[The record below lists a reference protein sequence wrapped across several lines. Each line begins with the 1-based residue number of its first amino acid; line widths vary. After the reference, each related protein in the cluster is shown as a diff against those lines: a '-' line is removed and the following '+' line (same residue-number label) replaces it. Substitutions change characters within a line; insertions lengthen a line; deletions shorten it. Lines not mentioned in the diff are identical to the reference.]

1 MNYRAATLSIVATVA
16 FANDAKTSTT
26 DLMKMA
32 ENKMWAFYIDRDS
45 MEKSGRYRKVTE
57 IYDAKTT
64 ISSLPAATF
73 LPPGTQSL
81 QVVTEYDCDKGLYRP
96 IKATAFAEPKG
107 TGRVLRDEDI
117 RASSPGDNWL
127 DAVMSM
133 PGAHV
138 FVFVCRD
145 SPIAKALGES
155 TAAVLPRSSAN
166 FVNDYYKHP
175 DPGKSRKPSSLRRNL
190 ECPKLPSF
198 QR

>member
-64 ISSLPAATF
+64 ISSLPAANF

-81 QVVTEYDCDKGLYRP
+81 QVVPNTIVTKAFTAQSKRLPLRSPRGLGGSC
-96 IKATAFAEPKG
+96 ATK
-107 TGRVLRDEDI
+107 T
-117 RASSPGDNWL
+117 
-127 DAVMSM
+127 
-133 PGAHV
+133 
-138 FVFVCRD
+138 
-145 SPIAKALGES
+145 
-155 TAAVLPRSSAN
+155 
-166 FVNDYYKHP
+166 
-175 DPGKSRKPSSLRRNL
+175 
-190 ECPKLPSF
+190 
-198 QR
+198 